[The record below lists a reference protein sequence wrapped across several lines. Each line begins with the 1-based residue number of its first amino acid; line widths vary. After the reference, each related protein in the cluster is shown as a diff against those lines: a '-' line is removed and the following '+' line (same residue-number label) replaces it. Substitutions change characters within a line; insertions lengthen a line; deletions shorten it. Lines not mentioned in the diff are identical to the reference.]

1 MILFSDRRKT
11 LLFTL
16 KLFVHILKID
26 NQFNKTKFVIMLLA
40 CRQHLAIEVTNP
52 KSTNPLFR
60 IVTLYETDMLGLL
73 RDDAVSEKK
82 FVALSVEFNN
92 VLRFIRN
99 SGTFRTH
106 EQLLCSCLVEY
117 LRVNDSTIFNLNEEQ
132 SLDLIIDILVECEFR
147 RRVEEYNS
155 MLLRKHFKLAKVMYQ
170 EFTEMYERKK
180 KDDEHLNL
188 DVNGKIRQAMLVV
201 HFVLNQHK
209 SEFVPL

>member
-1 MILFSDRRKT
+1 
-11 LLFTL
+11 
-16 KLFVHILKID
+16 
-26 NQFNKTKFVIMLLA
+26 MLLA

-52 KSTNPLFR
+52 KLTNPLFR

-73 RDDAVSEKK
+73 RDNAVSEKR
-82 FVALSVEFNN
+82 FDALPVEFNN

-106 EQLLCSCLVEY
+106 EQLLCSSLVEY
-117 LRVNDSTIFNLNEEQ
+117 LRVNNSTIFNLNEEQ
-132 SLDLIIDILVECEFR
+132 SLDLITEILVECEIKYTF
-147 RRVEEYNS
+147 ETYNRK
-155 MLLRKHFKLAKVMYQ
+155 MLRKHVKVAKLVYQ
-170 EFTEMYERKK
+170 EIIEIYERKK

-188 DVNGKIRQAMLVV
+188 DVNGKICQAMLVV